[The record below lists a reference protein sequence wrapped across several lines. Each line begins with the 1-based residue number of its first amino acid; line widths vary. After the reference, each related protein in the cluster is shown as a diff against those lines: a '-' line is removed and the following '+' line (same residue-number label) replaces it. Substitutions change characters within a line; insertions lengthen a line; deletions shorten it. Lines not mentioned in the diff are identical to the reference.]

1 MSEEAKKKRKKTPKN
16 KPLNQKRRVQQ
27 MLSQTPEN
35 RNPHAL
41 DALLN
46 RPAGPSDKRKQR
58 TKRKRDVPRGNTK
71 HKKDLRQQYAS
82 ATRVAT
88 MYLLSGKDKRNPG
101 YSTFRR
107 PGGQKY
113 KNDPRPGARPRD
125 TYDDKQHSTHT
136 WIKVMRRMLNKGM
149 DPDDVV
155 NRLVR
160 NHDVPRSMA
169 KDYVYDAASR

>member
-1 MSEEAKKKRKKTPKN
+1 MSEEAKKKRKK
-16 KPLNQKRRVQQ
+16 KPMNQRRRVQE
-27 MLSQTPEN
+27 MLSQTPKE
-35 RNPHAL
+35 RNVVQQGL
-41 DALLN
+41 IE
-46 RPAGPSDKRKQR
+46 RGGAGAGRHRSG
-58 TKRKRDVPRGNTK
+58 PRGTGEKGSGKRQRHPK
-71 HKKDLRQQYAS
+71 HKGQRQYAS

>member
-1 MSEEAKKKRKKTPKN
+1 MSEEAKKKTRKKK
-16 KPLNQKRRVQQ
+16 KPMNQRRRVQE
-27 MLSQTPEN
+27 MLSQTPED
-35 RNPHAL
+35 RNEVHRGL
-41 DALLN
+41 IE
-46 RPAGPSDKRKQR
+46 RGSAGAGRHQNKGTRGTGEKGSGKRQR
-58 TKRKRDVPRGNTK
+58 HPK
-71 HKKDLRQQYAS
+71 HKGQRQYAS

-88 MYLLSGKDKRNPG
+88 MYLLSGKDRRHPG

-113 KNDPRPGARPRD
+113 KDDPRPGARPRD

-169 KDYVYDAASR
+169 KDYVYDASR